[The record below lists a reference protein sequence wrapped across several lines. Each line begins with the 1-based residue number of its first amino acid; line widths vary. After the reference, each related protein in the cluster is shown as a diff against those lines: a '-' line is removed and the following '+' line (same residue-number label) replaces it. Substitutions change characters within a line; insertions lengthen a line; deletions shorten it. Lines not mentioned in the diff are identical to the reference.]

1 MGPAAGLLC
10 EPVAE
15 ICYFKFYLY
24 MSQKVMLSAL
34 GMLLLVGGASCSKK
48 LGQFKSEYFTL
59 NPEPLEVQGRN
70 VPATVAASIPAK
82 FMQKNAQVQV
92 TPVLVYATGET
103 PSAPY
108 VIQGENVRANGTVVN
123 YLNGGSVMIPFNVV
137 YSPAM
142 AQSVLYLDFA
152 VNQNGKQYSLPRVKV
167 GTGVVATATLASA
180 ATVTPATA
188 RDAFQR
194 VINEKYSADIHFLIN
209 QANVRSSELTG
220 QQYMDLGERLRQA
233 AADST
238 RVIEGIA
245 VSSYASPEGSYD
257 FNKALAER
265 REQSTNATVRGQLT
279 KDKISEFGE
288 LTSNFTPEDWE
299 GFRTLVEQSNIQ
311 DKNLILDVLSMQ
323 TDPELR
329 EKEIRNL
336 SGVFDELADQIL
348 PQLRYSRVQASIN
361 VIGKSDQQL
370 VDYFNNRPGE
380 LTADE
385 VLYIATLTGDNYKK
399 MEVYNKAC
407 ELFPNDYR
415 AFNNLGLTQYVAGD
429 YDGALANFE
438 HALRL
443 NPQAREPEMNKGLVQ
458 MLRGQ
463 DSAALQSLGLATGVP
478 EAGEAMGVYYLQ
490 QGNVASA
497 VNAFGDSKSNNAALA
512 RILNKDY
519 AGARDILSA
528 IGTPDATTY
537 YLTAVLGARTGNES
551 MVISNLRQ
559 AVRLD
564 PSLLERAKNDL
575 EFSRYSLS
583 LL

>member
-1 MGPAAGLLC
+1 MLTA
-10 EPVAE
+10 
-15 ICYFKFYLY
+15 
-24 MSQKVMLSAL
+24 LSAL
-34 GMLLLVGGASCSKK
+34 VLMGGASCSKK

-70 VPATVAASIPAK
+70 VPATVAAAIPAK

-108 VIQGENVRANGTVVN
+108 LIQGENVRANGTVVN
-123 YLNGGSVMIPFNVV
+123 YQQGGSVMIPFNVA

-142 AQSVLYLDFA
+142 AQSTLYLDFA
-152 VNQNGKQYSLPRVKV
+152 VDQNGKKYTLPRVKI
-167 GTGVVATATLASA
+167 GNGVVATATLADP

-194 VINEKYSADIHFLIN
+194 IINEKYSADIHFLIN
-209 QANVRSSELTG
+209 QANVRGSELTSKG
-220 QQYMDLGERLRQA
+220 YTDLGSRLREA
-233 AADST
+233 AKDST
-238 RVIEGIA
+238 RVIEGIS

-265 REQSTNATVRGQLT
+265 REQSTNATVRSQLS
-279 KDKISEFGE
+279 KDKIAEFGE

-299 GFRTLVEQSNIQ
+299 GFRTLVQQSNIQ
-311 DKNLILDVLSMQ
+311 DKALILDVLSMQ
-323 TDPELR
+323 SDPELR

-361 VIGKSDQQL
+361 VIGKSDEQL
-370 VDYFNNRPGE
+370 VDYFNNRPQE

-385 VLYIATLTGDNYKK
+385 ILYIATLTGDNNKK

-407 ELFPNDYR
+407 EIYPQDYR

-429 YDGALANFE
+429 YEGALANFD

-443 NPQAREPEMNKGLVQ
+443 NPQAREPEMNRGLIQ
-458 MLRGQ
+458 MLRGE
-463 DSAALQSLGLATGVP
+463 DSAAQQSLGMATGVP

-490 QGNVASA
+490 QGNVQAA
-497 VNAFGDSKSNNAALA
+497 VNAFGDSRSNNAALA

-519 AGARDILSA
+519 AGARDILSS

-537 YLTAVLGARTGNES
+537 YLTAVLGARTGNEG
-551 MVISNLRQ
+551 MVLSNLRQ
-559 AVRLD
+559 AVRLN
-564 PSLLERAKNDL
+564 PSMLDRAKNDL

-583 LL
+583 ML

>member
-1 MGPAAGLLC
+1 MLTA
-10 EPVAE
+10 
-15 ICYFKFYLY
+15 
-24 MSQKVMLSAL
+24 LSAL
-34 GMLLLVGGASCSKK
+34 VLMGGASCSKK

-70 VPATVAASIPAK
+70 VPATVAAAIPAK

-108 VIQGENVRANGTVVN
+108 LIQGENVRANGTVVN
-123 YLNGGSVMIPFNVV
+123 YQQGGSVMIPFNVA

-142 AQSVLYLDFA
+142 AQSTLYLDFA
-152 VNQNGKQYSLPRVKV
+152 VDQNGKKYTLPRVKI
-167 GTGVVATATLASA
+167 GNGVVATATLADP

-194 VINEKYSADIHFLIN
+194 IINEKYSADIHFLIN
-209 QANVRSSELTG
+209 QANVRGSELTSKG
-220 QQYMDLGERLRQA
+220 YTDLGSRLREA
-233 AADST
+233 AKDST
-238 RVIEGIA
+238 RVIEGIS

-265 REQSTNATVRGQLT
+265 REQSTNATVRSQLS
-279 KDKISEFGE
+279 KDKIAEFGE

-299 GFRTLVEQSNIQ
+299 GFRTLVQQSNLQ
-311 DKNLILDVLSMQ
+311 DKALILDVLSMQ
-323 TDPELR
+323 SDPELR

-361 VIGKSDQQL
+361 VIGKSDEQL
-370 VDYFNNRPGE
+370 VDYFNNRPQE

-385 VLYIATLTGDNYKK
+385 ILYIATLTGDNNKK

-407 ELFPNDYR
+407 EIYPQDYR

-429 YDGALANFE
+429 YEGALANFD

-443 NPQAREPEMNKGLVQ
+443 NPQAREPEMNRGLIQ
-458 MLRGQ
+458 MLRGE
-463 DSAALQSLGLATGVP
+463 DSAAQQSLGMATGVP

-490 QGNVASA
+490 QGNVQAA
-497 VNAFGDSKSNNAALA
+497 VNAFGDSRSNNAALA

-519 AGARDILSA
+519 AGARDILSS

-537 YLTAVLGARTGNES
+537 YLTAVLGARTGNEG
-551 MVISNLRQ
+551 MVLSNLRQ
-559 AVRLD
+559 AVRLN
-564 PSLLERAKNDL
+564 PSMLDRAKNDL

-583 LL
+583 ML

>member
-1 MGPAAGLLC
+1 
-10 EPVAE
+10 
-15 ICYFKFYLY
+15 
-24 MSQKVMLSAL
+24 MLVAL
-34 GMLLLVGGASCSKK
+34 GALVLAGGSSCSKK

-59 NPEPLEVQGRN
+59 NPEPLEVQGLN
-70 VPATVAASIPAK
+70 VPATVAAAIPAK

-92 TPVLVYATGET
+92 TPVLVYDAGET

-108 VIQGENVRANGTVVN
+108 TIQGENVRANGTVVN
-123 YLNGGSVMIPFNVV
+123 YENGGSVMIPFNVV
-137 YSPAM
+137 YSPDM
-142 AQSVLYLDFA
+142 AQSTLYLDFA
-152 VNQNGKQYSLPRVKV
+152 VDQNGKKYTLPRVKV
-167 GTGVVATATLASA
+167 GTGVVATATLANA

-194 VINEKYSADIHFLIN
+194 IINEKYSADIHFLIN
-209 QANVRSSELTG
+209 QANVRGSELS
-220 QQYMDLGERLRQA
+220 QQGYVDLGQRLQQA
-233 AADST
+233 AADSA
-238 RVIEGIA
+238 RVIEGIT
-245 VSSYASPEGSYD
+245 VSSYASPEGAYD

-265 REQSTNATVRGQLT
+265 REQSTNATVLSQLK
-279 KDKISEFGE
+279 KDKITEFGE

-299 GFRTLVEQSNIQ
+299 GFRTLVQQSNIQ
-311 DKNLILDVLSMQ
+311 DKALILDVLSMQ

-361 VIGKSDQQL
+361 VIGKSDEQL
-370 VDYFNNRPGE
+370 VNLFNTNPSA

-385 VLYIATLTGDNYKK
+385 MLYIATLTGDNNKK

-407 ELFPNDYR
+407 EVFPQDYR
-415 AFNNLGLTQYVAGD
+415 SFNNLGLTQYVAGD
-429 YDGALANFE
+429 YEGAMANFE

-443 NPQAREPEMNKGLVQ
+443 NPQAREPEMNKGLVE

-463 DSAALQSLGLATGVP
+463 YSTAYQSLGAAAGVP

-490 QGNVASA
+490 QGNVPAAIS
-497 VNAFGDSKSNNAALA
+497 AFGDSKSNNAALA

-528 IGTPDATTY
+528 ISTPDATTY

-551 MVISNLRQ
+551 MVLSNLRQ
-559 AVRLD
+559 AGRLD
-564 PSLLERAKNDL
+564 PSMLTRAKNDL
-575 EFSRYSLS
+575 EFARYSLS